1 MLSKKAIVQQRHHIQ
16 LFKVVNYFDLLSNIC
31 IQQQKTKMKLF
42 KLIIAFIASST
53 ESFSWIGLANIGKDQ
68 SSETL
73 CDSTSLSFIQKRL
86 CHMNSQ
92 FQPALNSAAK
102 HSVKICSESM
112 SYNLTKDV
120 QKLPFM
126 TSSLKK
132 PTPES
137 AYLHGLSSGQL
148 ITAVHKLCLT
158 GAVDSQKC
166 DMENVSNFVTEFT
179 SIMSLVK
186 RKKSVGQIEIH
197 NSKIGRGLAW
207 KSQKSLCKCHGT
219 SGSCIAKTCWET
231 APLAEHLGKLAM
243 EKYSN
248 SIGIKVARASTGIP
262 KEITN
267 LLAKNDFLFIKN

>member
-1 MLSKKAIVQQRHHIQ
+1 
-16 LFKVVNYFDLLSNIC
+16 
-31 IQQQKTKMKLF
+31 MKLF
-42 KLIIAFIASST
+42 KVIIAFIATTT
-53 ESFSWIGLANIGKDQ
+53 ESFTWIGMANSGKEPT
-68 SSETL
+68 SNSL

-86 CHMNSQ
+86 CKMNTQ
-92 FQPALNSAAK
+92 FEPALNRAAK
-102 HSVKICSESM
+102 HTMKICSESM
-112 SYNLTKDV
+112 SHKMSEDV

-126 TSSLKK
+126 TPTLKK

-158 GAVDSQKC
+158 GAVDSQPC

-179 SIMSLVK
+179 SVMSLVK
-186 RKKSVGQIEIH
+186 RKRSFGQIEIH

-219 SGSCIAKTCWET
+219 SGSCLAKTCWET

-243 EKYSN
+243 EKYTN
-248 SIGIKVARASTGIP
+248 SIGIKVSRENTDLP

-267 LLAKNDFLFIKN
+267 NLAKDDFLFIKK

>member
-1 MLSKKAIVQQRHHIQ
+1 
-16 LFKVVNYFDLLSNIC
+16 
-31 IQQQKTKMKLF
+31 MKLF
-42 KLIIAFIASST
+42 KVIIAFIATTT
-53 ESFSWIGLANIGKDQ
+53 ESFSWIGLANSGKE
-68 SSETL
+68 SSSNSL

-86 CHMNSQ
+86 CKMNSQ
-92 FQPALNSAAK
+92 FEPALNSAAK
-102 HSVKICSESM
+102 HSMKIASESM
-112 SYNLTKDV
+112 SNRMSEDV

-126 TSSLKK
+126 TSTLKK

-158 GAVDSQKC
+158 GAVDSQSC

-219 SGSCIAKTCWET
+219 SGSCLAKTCWET
-231 APLAEHLGKLAM
+231 APLAQHLGKLVM

-248 SIGIKVARASTGIP
+248 SIGIKIPRTSASIP
-262 KEITN
+262 REITN
-267 LLAKNDFLFIKN
+267 NLAKHDFLFIKN

>member
-1 MLSKKAIVQQRHHIQ
+1 
-16 LFKVVNYFDLLSNIC
+16 
-31 IQQQKTKMKLF
+31 MKLF
-42 KLIIAFIASST
+42 KVIIAFIATTT
-53 ESFSWIGLANIGKDQ
+53 ESFTWIGMANSGKEPT
-68 SSETL
+68 SNSL
-73 CDSTSLSFIQKRL
+73 CDSTSLSYIQKRL
-86 CHMNSQ
+86 CKMNSQ
-92 FQPALNSAAK
+92 FEPALNRAAK
-102 HSVKICSESM
+102 HSMKICSESM
-112 SYNLTKDV
+112 SHKMSEDV

-126 TSSLKK
+126 TSTLKK

-158 GAVDSQKC
+158 GAVDSQPC

-179 SIMSLVK
+179 SVMSLVK
-186 RKKSVGQIEIH
+186 RKRSFGQIEIH

-219 SGSCIAKTCWET
+219 SGSCLAKTCWET

-243 EKYSN
+243 EKYTN
-248 SIGIKVARASTGIP
+248 SIGIKVSRENTDLP

-267 LLAKNDFLFIKN
+267 NLAKDDFLFIKK

>member
-1 MLSKKAIVQQRHHIQ
+1 
-16 LFKVVNYFDLLSNIC
+16 
-31 IQQQKTKMKLF
+31 MKLF
-42 KLIIAFIASST
+42 KVIIAFIATTT
-53 ESFSWIGLANIGKDQ
+53 ESFSWIGLANSGKE
-68 SSETL
+68 SSSNSL

-86 CHMNSQ
+86 CKMNSQ
-92 FQPALNSAAK
+92 FEPALNSAAK
-102 HSVKICSESM
+102 HSMKIASESM
-112 SYNLTKDV
+112 SHRMSEDV

-126 TSSLKK
+126 TWTLKK

-158 GAVDSQKC
+158 GAVNSQSC

-179 SIMSLVK
+179 SIMSIVK
-186 RKKSVGQIEIH
+186 RKRSVGQIEIH

-219 SGSCIAKTCWET
+219 SGSCLAKTCWET
-231 APLAEHLGKLAM
+231 APLAEHLGKLAL
-243 EKYSN
+243 EKYTN
-248 SIGIKVARASTGIP
+248 SIGIKVSRENTDIP

-267 LLAKNDFLFIKN
+267 NLAKDDFLFIKK

>member
-1 MLSKKAIVQQRHHIQ
+1 
-16 LFKVVNYFDLLSNIC
+16 
-31 IQQQKTKMKLF
+31 MKLF
-42 KLIIAFIASST
+42 KVIIAFIATTT
-53 ESFSWIGLANIGKDQ
+53 ESFSWIGLANFGKE
-68 SSETL
+68 SSSNSL

-86 CHMNSQ
+86 CKMNSQ
-92 FQPALNSAAK
+92 FEPALNSAAK
-102 HSVKICSESM
+102 HSMKIASESM
-112 SYNLTKDV
+112 SHRMSEDV

-126 TSSLKK
+126 TSTLKK

-158 GAVDSQKC
+158 GAVDSQSC

-186 RKKSVGQIEIH
+186 RKRSIGQIEIH

-219 SGSCIAKTCWET
+219 SGSCLAKTCWET
-231 APLAEHLGKLAM
+231 APLAEHLGKLAL
-243 EKYSN
+243 EKYTN
-248 SIGIKVARASTGIP
+248 SIGIKVSRENTDIP

-267 LLAKNDFLFIKN
+267 NLAKDDFLFIKK

>member
-1 MLSKKAIVQQRHHIQ
+1 MKI
-16 LFKVVNYFDLLSNIC
+16 FKVIV
-31 IQQQKTKMKLF
+31 
-42 KLIIAFIASST
+42 AFIATST
-53 ESFSWIGLANIGKDQ
+53 ESFSWIGLANTGSKTG
-68 SSETL
+68 SSGTL

-86 CHMNSQ
+86 CKMNSE
-92 FQPALNSAAK
+92 FEPALNSAAK
-102 HSVKICSESM
+102 HSIKICSESM
-112 SYNLTKDV
+112 SHNLSEDI
-120 QKLPFM
+120 QKLPYM
-126 TSSLKK
+126 TSTLKK

-158 GAVDSQKC
+158 GAVDSKTC
-166 DMENVSNFVTEFT
+166 AMENVSNFVTQFT
-179 SIMSLVK
+179 SIMSLVR

-197 NSKIGRGLAW
+197 NSRIGRGLAW

-219 SGSCIAKTCWET
+219 SGSCLAKTCWET

-248 SIGIKVARASTGIP
+248 SIGIKVSRENTDIP

-267 LLAKNDFLFIKN
+267 NLAKDDFLFIKK

>member
-1 MLSKKAIVQQRHHIQ
+1 
-16 LFKVVNYFDLLSNIC
+16 
-31 IQQQKTKMKLF
+31 MKLF
-42 KLIIAFIASST
+42 KVIIAFIATST
-53 ESFSWIGLANIGKDQ
+53 ESFSWIGLANSGKE
-68 SSETL
+68 SSSNSL

-86 CHMNSQ
+86 CKMNSQ
-92 FQPALNSAAK
+92 FEPALNRAAK
-102 HSVKICSESM
+102 YSMKIASESM
-112 SYNLTKDV
+112 SNRMSEDV

-126 TSSLKK
+126 TSTLKK

-158 GAVDSQKC
+158 GAVNTQSC

-186 RKKSVGQIEIH
+186 RKRSIGQIEIH

-219 SGSCIAKTCWET
+219 SGSCLAKTCWET

-243 EKYSN
+243 EKYTN
-248 SIGIKVARASTGIP
+248 SIGIKVSRENTDIP

-267 LLAKNDFLFIKN
+267 NLAKDDFLFIKK